1 MVEQLCK
8 YSKNKTK
15 IKTQWILHLKWV
27 NFMVYKL
34 HFYRAVKK
42 NKNSLLRPL
51 LAYMISSWLYAHQS
65 LNQKTTTTTLTLG
78 FYARNKYLE
87 LIMLFQRTPDHR
99 VPLGVE
105 FSYPTCVYYQAEIE
119 CILWVGWREAGSGSL
134 ESLYT
139 WARIAILDHLSSSL
153 RTERRGGDVMT

>member
-65 LNQKTTTTTLTLG
+65 LNQKKKNNNNNNNPDIG
-78 FYARNKYLE
+78 FLCQE
-87 LIMLFQRTPDHR
+87 
-99 VPLGVE
+99 
-105 FSYPTCVYYQAEIE
+105 
-119 CILWVGWREAGSGSL
+119 
-134 ESLYT
+134 
-139 WARIAILDHLSSSL
+139 
-153 RTERRGGDVMT
+153 